1 MTSQD
6 LRLGGVQAG
15 GTLNFARG
23 MMQAT
28 TAVAGMG
35 ILGEEGTANVMKAYS
50 YVSGIAG
57 GIQMLAALN
66 AVIQARSALKTAE
79 GVANLKKYGHPL
91 IMAAVAVAA
100 AAGAYYLAGEI
111 DRRLEYSGDYSGPEG
126 RRLMRSQL
134 QEAAYG

>member
-1 MTSQD
+1 MASQD
-6 LRLGGVQAG
+6 LHLGSVQAG

-28 TAVAGMG
+28 TAMAGMG

-57 GIQMLAALN
+57 GIQMWAAFDAL
-66 AVIQARSALKTAE
+66 IKLRTALKMSESVVNLAKL
-79 GVANLKKYGHPL
+79 GVAGL
-91 IMAAVAVAA
+91 AVGAA
-100 AAGAYYLAGEI
+100 AAIGAYLFAGQI
-111 DRRLEYSGDYSGPEG
+111 DRYIECSGDYSGPEG
-126 RRLMRSQL
+126 RRLMSSQL

>member
-1 MTSQD
+1 MASQD
-6 LRLGGVQAG
+6 LHLGGVQAG

-111 DRRLEYSGDYSGPEG
+111 DRHLEYSGDYSGPEG
-126 RRLMRSQL
+126 RRLMSSQL